1 MALLVR
7 TPELW
12 SINARALLSSKNI
25 DPVMLQSQY
34 TNIYFPWDSNY
45 DAERTYYLLIIW
57 IDIDLMKI

>member
-25 DPVMLQSQY
+25 DPVMLQSQ
-34 TNIYFPWDSNY
+34 IHK
-45 DAERTYYLLIIW
+45 YLLS
-57 IDIDLMKI
+57 LGFQL